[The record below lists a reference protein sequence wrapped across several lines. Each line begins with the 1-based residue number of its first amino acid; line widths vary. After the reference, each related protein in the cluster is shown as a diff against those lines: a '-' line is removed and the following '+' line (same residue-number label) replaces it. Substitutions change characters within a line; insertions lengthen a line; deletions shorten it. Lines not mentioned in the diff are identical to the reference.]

1 MKKTY
6 INPEIEIVKVTTC
19 NMIATS
25 IPDAVTETSVDPNA
39 DPITEPEGMDSRQGR
54 GFWDDEE
61 Y

>member
-1 MKKTY
+1 MKKVY
-6 INPEIEIVKVTTC
+6 INPTIEIVKVTTC

-25 IPDAVTETSVDPNA
+25 IQDAVTETTLDPDA
-39 DPITEPEGMDSRQGR
+39 TPIDNPSGMDSRQGR